1 MTVRGCMRR
10 REKLAGTLRHRNPRG
25 GRLSGRPQLYV
36 GGPELVKHLHRV
48 HDAAQLSTEKFPPG
62 QREQVVIVFP

>member
-1 MTVRGCMRR
+1 MTVRDCVRR
-10 REKLAGTLRHRNPRG
+10 RERLAGTLRHGTPRA

-36 GGPELVKHLHRV
+36 VGPELVGHLHCV
-48 HDAAQLSTEKFPPG
+48 PDAAQDSTDKFPPG